1 MGGRQQ
7 REEKRREKSGARER
21 INRDIHKRDGGGG
34 RNSNKKPRGG
44 RERKR
49 EREREREGW
58 KGNTAEERKMKRG
71 HD

>member
-34 RNSNKKPRGG
+34 RNSNKKPKGRGEGG
-44 RERKR
+44 RATQLKKKR
-49 EREREREGW
+49 
-58 KGNTAEERKMKRG
+58 
-71 HD
+71 